1 MSDVPTDALPDD
13 VPAPVELVAPVEQ
26 VEQVEHVAADDAPGT
41 ALDHGLDHGL
51 DLDEVERDLADVE
64 LALARLDAGTYWT
77 DEVTG
82 GVIPDE
88 VLAEQ
93 PTARRAGGH

>member
-1 MSDVPTDALPDD
+1 MSDVPSVPPSDATS
-13 VPAPVELVAPVEQ
+13 
-26 VEQVEHVAADDAPGT
+26 EQVEHVEHVEQFEQFEQVTAEEIPADAT
-41 ALDHGLDHGL
+41 SAL
-51 DLDEVERDLADVE
+51 DLDRVERDLADVE

>member
-1 MSDVPTDALPDD
+1 MSDVPFAALPDD
-13 VPAPVELVAPVEQ
+13 VHAPHEPAEPVEQ
-26 VEQVEHVAADDAPGT
+26 VQEVEHVAVVAAEEPPAT
-41 ALDHGLDHGL
+41 TL

-77 DEVTG
+77 DEITG
-82 GVIPDE
+82 GEIPDD

-93 PTARRAGGH
+93 PTARRAGGR

>member
-1 MSDVPTDALPDD
+1 MSDVPTAPLPDD
-13 VPAPVELVAPVEQ
+13 AHEPAGQSEQSEQSEQIEQIEQVQ
-26 VEQVEHVAADDAPGT
+26 VEQVPAEEAAAT
-41 ALDHGLDHGL
+41 VL

-77 DEVTG
+77 DEITG
-82 GVIPDE
+82 SVIPDE

-93 PTARRAGGH
+93 PTARRAGGR

>member
-1 MSDVPTDALPDD
+1 MSDVPFAPPSDATSEH
-13 VPAPVELVAPVEQ
+13 VEHLEQLEHVEHLEQ
-26 VEQVEHVAADDAPGT
+26 VTAEETPADAP
-41 ALDHGLDHGL
+41 AAL
-51 DLDEVERDLADVE
+51 DLDRVERDLADVE

-88 VLAEQ
+88 VLAEH
-93 PTARRAGGH
+93 PTARRAGSH